1 MHPKPFPKVFP
12 PEFPLELQNVILTLL
27 RDLCVQHFPLAQQ
40 PTNNGRPLLLHTHPC
55 DTLVLRTYGA
65 TLSLSKS
72 TQSLIAIPL
81 GGLGEFGMN
90 MMALRLGDDIIVID
104 AGMMFPE
111 SELLGVDLV
120 IPDTTYL
127 KQNRANVRAI
137 VLTHGHED
145 HIGALPYILR
155 DLNVPVYGTRF
166 TLALVKKRLA
176 EANLLDSTTL
186 REVMPGRLIEI
197 GPYEIEFIPVTHS
210 TIDCVALA
218 VRTPLGVII
227 HTGDF
232 KIDQTPVGGAPFDL
246 HSFARYGNEGV
257 LALFSDSTNVE
268 RPGFTPSERAIV
280 PRIEEL
286 CRSAPRRVIL
296 SCFASSIHRI
306 QQVIDIASRV
316 GRKIAFVGR
325 SMVDNVEIAHDLEYL
340 RIPDGMVVRPQD
352 IRTFDPR
359 RIIILASG
367 SQAEPMSSLSRI
379 AVDNHRFVSVDE
391 SDTVILSARIIPGN
405 EKAIFRMLD
414 HMFRRR
420 ALVYYDNNAGT
431 IHVSGHASQ
440 EEQKLVLQLVK
451 PKYFIPVHGEYRHLF
466 RHAAL
471 AHQLGCVSSEI
482 LLLENGQTIEF
493 TEDGA
498 RRRDPVT
505 SGRVLVDSG
514 SLEEIEEVVIRDR
527 KHLSEDGVVVPII
540 AIDKRTGRM
549 ETVPEIVTR
558 GMFSD
563 NGTELMAGA
572 RDVILKTVEQSNAEE
587 KGDWSVI
594 KEKIRVDLKR
604 YINKHTSKR
613 PLILPVILEV

>member
-1 MHPKPFPKVFP
+1 
-12 PEFPLELQNVILTLL
+12 
-27 RDLCVQHFPLAQQ
+27 
-40 PTNNGRPLLLHTHPC
+40 
-55 DTLVLRTYGA
+55 
-65 TLSLSKS
+65 LSKS
-72 TQSLIAIPL
+72 TQSLTAIPL

-111 SELLGVDLV
+111 TELLGVDLV

-127 KQNRANVRAI
+127 KQNREHVRAI

-166 TLALVKKRLA
+166 TLALVKKRLE
-176 EANLLDSTTL
+176 EAGLLDATTL
-186 REVMPGRLIEI
+186 RETLPGRLVEI
-197 GPYEIEFIPVTHS
+197 GPFEIEFIPVTHS

-246 HSFARYGNEGV
+246 HTFARYGNEGV

-286 CRSAPRRVIL
+286 CRAAPRRVIL

-306 QQVIDIASRV
+306 QQVIDIAARV
-316 GRKIAFVGR
+316 GRKVAFVGR
-325 SMVDNVEIAHDLEYL
+325 SMVDNVEIAHDLSYL

-352 IRTFDPR
+352 IRSFDPKR
-359 RIIILASG
+359 LVILASG

-391 SDTVILSARIIPGN
+391 NDTVILSARIIPGN

-420 ALVYYDNNAGT
+420 ALVYYENSAGT

-451 PKYFIPVHGEYRHLF
+451 PRYFIPVHGEYRHLF

-471 AHQLGCVSSEI
+471 AHQLGAVSGEI
-482 LLLENGQTIEF
+482 LLLEDGQTIEF

-498 RRRDPVT
+498 YRRDPVPA
-505 SGRVLVDSG
+505 GRVLVDSG
-514 SLEEIEEVVIRDR
+514 SLEEIEEVVVRDR
-527 KHLSEDGVVVPII
+527 KHLSEDGVLVPII
-540 AIDKRTGRM
+540 AIDKHTGR
-549 ETVPEIVTR
+549 VDISPEIVTR

-563 NGTELMAGA
+563 NGQELMAGA
-572 RDVILKTVEQSNAEE
+572 REVVLRTVEQSNPEE
-587 KGDWSVI
+587 KTDWSVM

>member
-1 MHPKPFPKVFP
+1 
-12 PEFPLELQNVILTLL
+12 
-27 RDLCVQHFPLAQQ
+27 
-40 PTNNGRPLLLHTHPC
+40 
-55 DTLVLRTYGA
+55 
-65 TLSLSKS
+65 LSKPL
-72 TQSLIAIPL
+72 QSLFAIPL

-90 MMALRLGDDIIVID
+90 MMALRYGDDIIVID

-120 IPDTTYL
+120 IPDITYL
-127 KQNRANVRAI
+127 KQNRQHVRAI

-166 TLALVKKRLA
+166 TLALVKKRIT
-176 EANLLDSTTL
+176 EAGLLDSTTL
-186 REVMPGRLIEI
+186 REVIPGRRIEI
-197 GPYEIEFIPVTHS
+197 GPFEIEMIPVTHS

-218 VRTPLGVII
+218 VRTPVGVII

-232 KIDQTPVGGAPFDL
+232 KIDHTPVGGAGFDI
-246 HSFARYGNEGV
+246 HTFARYGNEGV

-268 RPGFTPSERAIV
+268 RPGITPSERAVV

-286 CRSAPRRVIL
+286 ARSAPKRVIL

-316 GRKIAFVGR
+316 GRKVAFVGR

-340 RIPDGMVVRPQD
+340 RIPDGMVVRSQD
-352 IRTFDPR
+352 IRSFDPR
-359 RIIILASG
+359 KIIILASG

-391 SDTVILSARIIPGN
+391 NDTVILSSRIIPGN

-420 ALVYYDNNAGT
+420 ALVYYDNSAGV

-440 EEQKLVLQLVK
+440 EEQKLVLQLIK

-471 AHQLGCVSSEI
+471 AHQLGVVSGEI
-482 LLLENGQTIEF
+482 LLVEDGQNIEF
-493 TEDGA
+493 TEDGVH
-498 RRRDPVT
+498 RRDPVT
-505 SGRVLVDSG
+505 AGRVLVDSG
-514 SLEEIEEVVIRDR
+514 SLEEIEEVVVRER

-540 AIDKRTGRM
+540 AIDKHTGKL
-549 ETVPEIVTR
+549 ESQPEIVSR
-558 GMFSD
+558 GFMSD
-563 NGTELMAGA
+563 NGSDLVAGA
-572 RDVILKTVEQSNAEE
+572 RDIVLRTINTSNAEE
-587 KGDWSVI
+587 RADWSVI

-604 YINKHTSKR
+604 YISKQTSKR

>member
-1 MHPKPFPKVFP
+1 MR
-12 PEFPLELQNVILTLL
+12 NT
-27 RDLCVQHFPLAQQ
+27 
-40 PTNNGRPLLLHTHPC
+40 
-55 DTLVLRTYGA
+55 
-65 TLSLSKS
+65 S
-72 TQSLIAIPL
+72 QSLTAIPL

-90 MMALRLGDDIIVID
+90 MMALRLGDNIIVID

-120 IPDTTYL
+120 IPDITYL
-127 KQNRANVRAI
+127 KQNRALVKAI

-155 DLNVPVYGTRF
+155 DLNVPVYGSRF
-166 TLALVKKRLA
+166 TLALVKKRLE
-176 EANLLDSTTL
+176 EAGLIDSTTL
-186 REVMPGRLIEI
+186 REVIPGRLVEI
-197 GPYEIEFIPVTHS
+197 DPFEIEFIPVTHS

-218 VRTPLGVII
+218 IRTPLGVII

-246 HSFARYGNEGV
+246 HAFARYGNEGV

-268 RPGFTPSERAIV
+268 RPGFTPSERAVV
-280 PRIEEL
+280 PRLEDL
-286 CRSAPRRVIL
+286 CRSAPRRVVL

-316 GRKIAFVGR
+316 GRKVAFVGR
-325 SMVDNVEIAHDLEYL
+325 SMVDNIEIAHSLEYL

-352 IRTFDPR
+352 IRGFDPKR
-359 RIIILASG
+359 LVILASG
-367 SQAEPMSSLSRI
+367 SQAEPMSSMSRI

-391 SDTVILSARIIPGN
+391 NDTVILSARIIPGN
-405 EKAIFRMLD
+405 EKPIFRMLD
-414 HMFRRR
+414 NMFRRR
-420 ALVYYDNNAGT
+420 ALVYYENSSGT

-440 EEQKLVLQLVK
+440 EEQKLILQLCK

-471 AHQLGCVSSEI
+471 AHQLGCVSVEI
-482 LLLENGQTIEF
+482 LLMEDGQVVEF
-493 TEDGA
+493 TEDRA
-498 RRRDPVT
+498 YRRDPVT
-505 SGRVLVDSG
+505 AGRVLVDSG
-514 SLEEIEEVVIRDR
+514 SLEEIEEAVVRDR
-527 KHLSEDGVVVPII
+527 KHLSEDGVLVPII
-540 AIDKRTGRM
+540 AIDKHTGKM
-549 ETVPEIVTR
+549 DMQPEIVTR

-563 NGTELMAGA
+563 NGQELMAGA
-572 RDVILKTVEQSNAEE
+572 RDVVLKTVEQSNSEE
-587 KGDWSVI
+587 KMDWSVM

>member
-1 MHPKPFPKVFP
+1 
-12 PEFPLELQNVILTLL
+12 
-27 RDLCVQHFPLAQQ
+27 
-40 PTNNGRPLLLHTHPC
+40 
-55 DTLVLRTYGA
+55 
-65 TLSLSKS
+65 LSKS
-72 TQSLIAIPL
+72 THSLIAIPL

-90 MMALRLGDDIIVID
+90 MMALRLGEDILVID

-127 KQNRANVRAI
+127 KQNRTHVRAI

-166 TLALVKKRLA
+166 TLALVKKRLE
-176 EANLLDSTTL
+176 EAGLLDSTTL
-186 REVMPGRLIEI
+186 REVLPGRMVEI
-197 GPYEIEFIPVTHS
+197 GSFEIEFISVTHS
-210 TIDCVALA
+210 TIDCVSLA
-218 VRTPLGVII
+218 IRTPLGVII

-232 KIDQTPVGGAPFDL
+232 KIDHTPVGGAPFDL
-246 HSFARYGNEGV
+246 HAFARYGNEGV

-268 RPGFTPSERAIV
+268 RPGFTPSERAVV

-306 QQVIDIASRV
+306 QQVIDIAGRV
-316 GRKIAFVGR
+316 GRKVAFVGR
-325 SMVDNVEIAHDLEYL
+325 SMIDNVEIAHSLECL

-352 IRTFDPR
+352 IRGFDPKR
-359 RIIILASG
+359 LVILASG

-391 SDTVILSARIIPGN
+391 NDSVILSARIIPGN

-420 ALVYYDNNAGT
+420 ALVYYDNSAGT

-440 EEQKLVLQLVK
+440 EEQKLLLQLVK

-471 AHQLGCVSSEI
+471 AHQLGCVSGEI
-482 LLLENGQTIEF
+482 LLLEDGMTIEF

-498 RRRDPVT
+498 FRRDPVAA
-505 SGRVLVDSG
+505 GRVCVDSG

-540 AIDKRTGRM
+540 AIDKHTGKL
-549 ETVPEIVTR
+549 ESQPEIVTR
-558 GMFSD
+558 GLMSD
-563 NGTELMAGA
+563 NGQELIAGA
-572 RDVILKTVEQSNAEE
+572 RDVVLRTVEQSNAEE
-587 KGDWSVI
+587 KGDWGVI

>member
-1 MHPKPFPKVFP
+1 
-12 PEFPLELQNVILTLL
+12 
-27 RDLCVQHFPLAQQ
+27 
-40 PTNNGRPLLLHTHPC
+40 
-55 DTLVLRTYGA
+55 
-65 TLSLSKS
+65 LSKTS
-72 TQSLIAIPL
+72 QSLTAIPL

-90 MMALRLGDDIIVID
+90 MMALRLGDDILVID

-120 IPDTTYL
+120 IPDISYL
-127 KQNRANVRAI
+127 KQNRSMVRAI

-145 HIGALPYILR
+145 HIGALPYILK

-166 TLALVKKRLA
+166 TLALVKKRLD
-176 EANLLDSTTL
+176 EASLLDSTTL
-186 REVMPGRLIEI
+186 REVIPGRLVEI
-197 GPYEIEFIPVTHS
+197 GPFEVEFIAVTHS
-210 TIDCVALA
+210 TVDCVALA
-218 VRTPLGVII
+218 IRTPLGVVI

-246 HSFARYGNEGV
+246 HAFARYGHEGV

-316 GRKIAFVGR
+316 NRKVAFVGR
-325 SMVDNVEIAHDLEYL
+325 SMVDNVEIAHSLELL

-352 IRTFDPR
+352 IRGFDPK

-391 SDTVILSARIIPGN
+391 NDSVILSARIIPGN
-405 EKAIFRMLD
+405 EKSIFRMLD

-420 ALVYYDNNAGT
+420 ALVYYDNSAGT

-440 EEQKLVLQLVK
+440 EEQKLLLQLVK

-471 AHQLGCVSSEI
+471 AHQLGCVSNEI
-482 LLLENGQTIEF
+482 LLLEDGKPIEF

-505 SGRVLVDSG
+505 AGRVCVDSG

-527 KHLSEDGVVVPII
+527 KHLSEDGIVVPII
-540 AIDKRTGRM
+540 AIDKHTGKM
-549 ETVPEIVTR
+549 ESHPEIVTR
-558 GMFSD
+558 GLMSD
-563 NGTELMAGA
+563 NGQELIVGA
-572 RDVILKTVEQSNAEE
+572 RLVIMKTVEESNAEE
-587 KGDWSVI
+587 KSDWGVI

-604 YINKHTSKR
+604 YINKQTSKR

>member
-1 MHPKPFPKVFP
+1 MSKASSKTRHS
-12 PEFPLELQNVILTLL
+12 LT
-27 RDLCVQHFPLAQQ
+27 
-40 PTNNGRPLLLHTHPC
+40 
-55 DTLVLRTYGA
+55 
-65 TLSLSKS
+65 
-72 TQSLIAIPL
+72 AIPL

-90 MMALRLGDDIIVID
+90 MMVLRLGDDIIVID

-120 IPDTTYL
+120 IPDISYL
-127 KQNRANVRAI
+127 KQNRAMVRAI

-166 TLALVKKRLA
+166 TLALVKKRLE
-176 EANLLDSTTL
+176 EAGLLDSTTL
-186 REVMPGRLIEI
+186 REVIPGRLVEI

-210 TIDCVALA
+210 TLDCVALA
-218 VRTPLGVII
+218 IRSPLGVII

-232 KIDQTPVGGAPFDL
+232 KIDQTPVDGAVFDL
-246 HSFARYGNEGV
+246 HALAKYGREGV

-268 RPGFTPSERAIV
+268 RPGFTPSERAVV
-280 PRIEEL
+280 PRVEEL

-306 QQVIDIASRV
+306 QQVIDIAVRV
-316 GRKIAFVGR
+316 NRKVAFVGR
-325 SMVDNVEIAHDLEYL
+325 SMIDNVEIAHSLGLL

-352 IRTFDPR
+352 IRGFEPKR
-359 RIIILASG
+359 LVILASG

-379 AVDNHRFVSVDE
+379 AVDNHRHVSVDE
-391 SDTVILSARIIPGN
+391 NDTVILSARIIPGN
-405 EKAIFRMLD
+405 ERSIFRMLD

-420 ALVYYDNNAGT
+420 ALVYYDNSGGM

-440 EEQKLVLQLVK
+440 EEQKLILQLVK
-451 PKYFIPVHGEYRHLF
+451 PKYFVPVHGEYRHLF

-471 AHQLGCVSSEI
+471 AHQLGAVSEEI
-482 LLLENGQTIEF
+482 FLLENGQAIEF

-498 RRRDPVT
+498 KRRDPVT
-505 SGRVLVDSG
+505 AGRVLVDSG

-527 KHLSEDGVVVPII
+527 RHLSEDGVVVPII
-540 AIDKRTGRM
+540 AIDKHTGKL
-549 ETVPEIVTR
+549 ESQPEIVTR
-558 GMFSD
+558 GVMSE
-563 NGTELMAGA
+563 NGQELLVGA
-572 RDVILKTVEQSNAEE
+572 REVLMKTVAESNPEE
-587 KGDWSVI
+587 NSDWGVI

-604 YINKHTSKR
+604 YINKQTSKR

>member
-1 MHPKPFPKVFP
+1 
-12 PEFPLELQNVILTLL
+12 
-27 RDLCVQHFPLAQQ
+27 
-40 PTNNGRPLLLHTHPC
+40 
-55 DTLVLRTYGA
+55 
-65 TLSLSKS
+65 LSKPL
-72 TQSLIAIPL
+72 QSLFAIPL

-90 MMALRLGDDIIVID
+90 MMALRYGDDIIVID

-120 IPDTTYL
+120 IPDITYL
-127 KQNRANVRAI
+127 KQNRQHVRAI

-166 TLALVKKRLA
+166 TLALVKKRIT
-176 EANLLDSTTL
+176 EAGLLDSTTL
-186 REVMPGRLIEI
+186 REVMPGRRIEI
-197 GPYEIEFIPVTHS
+197 GPYEIEMIPVTHS

-218 VRTPLGVII
+218 IRTPVGVII

-232 KIDQTPVGGAPFDL
+232 KIDHTPVGGAGFDI
-246 HSFARYGNEGV
+246 HTFARYGNEGV

-268 RPGFTPSERAIV
+268 RPGITPSERAVV

-286 CRSAPRRVIL
+286 ARSAPKRVIL

-306 QQVIDIASRV
+306 QQIIDIASRV
-316 GRKIAFVGR
+316 GRKVAFVGR
-325 SMVDNVEIAHDLEYL
+325 SMVDNVEIAHELEYL

-352 IRTFDPR
+352 IRSFDPR
-359 RIIILASG
+359 KIIILASG

-391 SDTVILSARIIPGN
+391 NDTVILSSRIIPGN

-420 ALVYYDNNAGT
+420 ALVYYDNSAGV

-471 AHQLGCVSSEI
+471 AHQLGVVSGEI
-482 LLLENGQTIEF
+482 LLVENGQNIEF
-493 TEDGA
+493 TEDSA
-498 RRRDPVT
+498 FRRDPVT
-505 SGRVLVDSG
+505 AGRVLVDSG
-514 SLEEIEEVVIRDR
+514 SLEEIEEVVVRER

-540 AIDKRTGRM
+540 AIDKHTGKL
-549 ETVPEIVTR
+549 ESQPEIVSR
-558 GMFSD
+558 GFMSD
-563 NGTELMAGA
+563 NGSDLVVGA
-572 RDVILKTVEQSNAEE
+572 RDIVLRTINESNAEE
-587 KGDWSVI
+587 RADWSVI

-604 YINKHTSKR
+604 YISKQTSKR

>member
-1 MHPKPFPKVFP
+1 MSKVHGKA
-12 PEFPLELQNVILTLL
+12 VSKTAHSLT
-27 RDLCVQHFPLAQQ
+27 V
-40 PTNNGRPLLLHTHPC
+40 
-55 DTLVLRTYGA
+55 
-65 TLSLSKS
+65 
-72 TQSLIAIPL
+72 IPL

-90 MMALRLGDDIIVID
+90 MMVFRLGDDIIVVD

-120 IPDTTYL
+120 IPDISYL
-127 KQNRANVRAI
+127 KQNRSKVRAI

-166 TLALVKKRLA
+166 TLALVKKRLE
-176 EANLLDSTTL
+176 EAGLLESTTL
-186 REVMPGRLIEI
+186 REVLPGRLVEI

-210 TIDCVALA
+210 TLDCVALA
-218 VRTPLGVII
+218 IRTPLGVII

-232 KIDQTPVGGAPFDL
+232 KIDQTPVDGASFDL
-246 HSFARYGNEGV
+246 HTLAKYGREGV

-268 RPGFTPSERAIV
+268 RPGFTPSERAVV

-306 QQVIDIASRV
+306 QQVIDIAVRV
-316 GRKIAFVGR
+316 NRKVAFVGR
-325 SMVDNVEIAHDLEYL
+325 SMIDNVEIAHSLDLL

-352 IRTFDPR
+352 IRGFDPKR
-359 RIIILASG
+359 LVILASG

-379 AVDNHRFVSVDE
+379 AVDNHRHVSVE
-391 SDTVILSARIIPGN
+391 ENDTVILSARIIPGN
-405 EKAIFRMLD
+405 ERPISRMLD

-420 ALVYYDNNAGT
+420 ALVYYDNSGGM

-440 EEQKLVLQLVK
+440 EEQKLILQLAK
-451 PKYFIPVHGEYRHLF
+451 PKYFVPVHGEYRHLF

-471 AHQLGCVSSEI
+471 AHQLGAVSEEI
-482 LLLENGQTIEF
+482 FLLEDGQAIEF
-493 TEDGA
+493 TEERAHRG
-498 RRRDPVT
+498 DPVAA
-505 SGRVLVDSG
+505 GRVLVDSG

-540 AIDKRTGRM
+540 AIDKHTGRL
-549 ETVPEIVTR
+549 ESQPEIVTR
-558 GMFSD
+558 GLMSE
-563 NGTELMAGA
+563 NGQELLVGA
-572 RDVILKTVEQSNAEE
+572 REVLMKTVAESNAEE
-587 KGDWSVI
+587 NSDWGVI

-604 YINKHTSKR
+604 YINKQTSKR

>member
-1 MHPKPFPKVFP
+1 
-12 PEFPLELQNVILTLL
+12 
-27 RDLCVQHFPLAQQ
+27 
-40 PTNNGRPLLLHTHPC
+40 
-55 DTLVLRTYGA
+55 
-65 TLSLSKS
+65 LSKS
-72 TQSLIAIPL
+72 THSLTAIPL

-90 MMALRLGDDIIVID
+90 MMVLRFGDDIIVLD

-120 IPDTTYL
+120 IPDISYL
-127 KQNRANVRAI
+127 KQNRSNVRAI

-145 HIGALPYILR
+145 HIGALQYILR

-166 TLALVKKRLA
+166 TLALVKKRLD
-176 EANLLDSTTL
+176 EAGLLDSTTL
-186 REVMPGRLIEI
+186 REVIPGKLVEI
-197 GPYEIEFIPVTHS
+197 GPFEVEFISVTHS
-210 TIDCVALA
+210 TVDCAALA
-218 VRTPLGVII
+218 IRTPLGVII

-232 KIDQTPVGGAPFDL
+232 KIDQTPVDGAPFDL
-246 HSFARYGNEGV
+246 HAFAKYGSEGV

-286 CRSAPRRVIL
+286 CRTAPRRVIL

-306 QQVIDIASRV
+306 QQIIDIAARV
-316 GRKIAFVGR
+316 NRKVAFVGR
-325 SMVDNVEIAHDLEYL
+325 SMVDNVEIAHSLELL

-352 IRTFDPR
+352 IRGFDPK

-391 SDTVILSARIIPGN
+391 NDSVILSARIIPGN
-405 EKAIFRMLD
+405 EKSIFRMLD

-420 ALVYYDNNAGT
+420 ALVYYDNSAGT

-440 EEQKLVLQLVK
+440 EEQKLMLQLVK

-471 AHQLGCVSSEI
+471 AHQLGVVSSEI
-482 LLLENGQTIEF
+482 LLVEDGRPIEF

-498 RRRDPVT
+498 HRRDPVT
-505 SGRVLVDSG
+505 AGRVLVDSG

-540 AIDKRTGRM
+540 AIDKHTGKL
-549 ETVPEIVTR
+549 ESAPEIVTR
-558 GMFSD
+558 GLMSD
-563 NGTELMAGA
+563 NGSELIAGA
-572 RDVILKTVEQSNAEE
+572 RLVIMKTVEESNAEE
-587 KGDWSVI
+587 KSDWGVI

>member
-1 MHPKPFPKVFP
+1 
-12 PEFPLELQNVILTLL
+12 
-27 RDLCVQHFPLAQQ
+27 
-40 PTNNGRPLLLHTHPC
+40 
-55 DTLVLRTYGA
+55 
-65 TLSLSKS
+65 LSKTS
-72 TQSLIAIPL
+72 QSLTAIPL

-90 MMALRLGDDIIVID
+90 MLALRLGDNIIVID

-120 IPDTTYL
+120 IPDITYL
-127 KQNRANVRAI
+127 KQNRAFVKAI

-166 TLALVKKRLA
+166 TLALVKKRLE
-176 EANLLDSTTL
+176 EAGLIDSTTL
-186 REVMPGRLIEI
+186 REVIPGRLVEI
-197 GPYEIEFIPVTHS
+197 DPFEIEFIPVTHS

-218 VRTPLGVII
+218 IRTPLGVII

-246 HSFARYGNEGV
+246 HTFARYGNEGV

-268 RPGFTPSERAIV
+268 RPGFTPSERAVV
-280 PRIEEL
+280 PRLEDL
-286 CRSAPRRVIL
+286 CRSAPRRVVL

-316 GRKIAFVGR
+316 GRKVAFVGR
-325 SMVDNVEIAHDLEYL
+325 SMVDNIEIAHSMEYL

-352 IRTFDPR
+352 IRSFDPKR
-359 RIIILASG
+359 LVILASG
-367 SQAEPMSSLSRI
+367 SQAEPMSSMSRI

-391 SDTVILSARIIPGN
+391 NDTVILSARIIPGN
-405 EKAIFRMLD
+405 EKPIFRMLD
-414 HMFRRR
+414 NMFRRR
-420 ALVYYDNNAGT
+420 ALVYYENSAGT

-440 EEQKLVLQLVK
+440 EEQKLILQLCK

-471 AHQLGCVSSEI
+471 AHQLGCVSGEI
-482 LLLENGQTIEF
+482 LLMEDGQVVEF
-493 TEDGA
+493 TEDRA
-498 RRRDPVT
+498 YRRDPVT
-505 SGRVLVDSG
+505 AGRVLVDSG
-514 SLEEIEEVVIRDR
+514 SLEEIEEAVVRDR
-527 KHLSEDGVVVPII
+527 KHLSEDGVLVPII
-540 AIDKRTGRM
+540 AIDKHTGKM
-549 ETVPEIVTR
+549 DMQPEIVTR

-563 NGTELMAGA
+563 NGQELMAGA
-572 RDVILKTVEQSNAEE
+572 REVVLKTVEQSNSEE
-587 KGDWSVI
+587 KMDWSVM
-594 KEKIRVDLKR
+594 KEKIRIDLKR

>member
-1 MHPKPFPKVFP
+1 MNK
-12 PEFPLELQNVILTLL
+12 
-27 RDLCVQHFPLAQQ
+27 
-40 PTNNGRPLLLHTHPC
+40 
-55 DTLVLRTYGA
+55 
-65 TLSLSKS
+65 SL
-72 TQSLIAIPL
+72 QSLTAIPL

-90 MMALRLGDDIIVID
+90 MMALRFGEDILVID

-120 IPDTTYL
+120 IPDITYL
-127 KQNRANVRAI
+127 KQNRAHVRAI

-166 TLALVKKRLA
+166 ALALVKKRLE
-176 EANLLDSTTL
+176 EAGLLQSTTL
-186 REVMPGRLIEI
+186 REVLSGRTVEI
-197 GPYEIEFIPVTHS
+197 GPFEVEFISVTHS

-218 VRTPLGVII
+218 VRTPAGVII

-246 HSFARYGNEGV
+246 HAFARYGNEGV

-306 QQVIDIASRV
+306 QQIIDIAARV
-316 GRKIAFVGR
+316 DRKVAFVGR
-325 SMVDNVEIAHDLEYL
+325 SMVDNVEIAHSLECL

-352 IRTFDPR
+352 IRGFDPKK
-359 RIIILASG
+359 IVILASG

-391 SDTVILSARIIPGN
+391 NDSVILSARIIPGN

-420 ALVYYDNNAGT
+420 ALVYYDNSAGT

-440 EEQKLVLQLVK
+440 EEQKLLLQLVK

-471 AHQLGCVSSEI
+471 AHQLGCVSGEI
-482 LLLENGQTIEF
+482 LLLEDGKTIEF
-493 TEDGA
+493 SEEGA
-498 RRRDPVT
+498 FRRDPVT
-505 SGRVLVDSG
+505 AGRVCVDSG

-527 KHLSEDGVVVPII
+527 KHLSEDGVVVSII
-540 AIDKRTGRM
+540 AIDKHTGKM
-549 ETVPEIVTR
+549 ESHPEIVTR
-558 GMFSD
+558 GLMSD
-563 NGTELMAGA
+563 NGQELIAGA
-572 RDVILKTVEQSNAEE
+572 RAVIMNTVEQSNTEE
-587 KGDWSVI
+587 KSDWSVI

>member
-1 MHPKPFPKVFP
+1 MNK
-12 PEFPLELQNVILTLL
+12 
-27 RDLCVQHFPLAQQ
+27 A
-40 PTNNGRPLLLHTHPC
+40 
-55 DTLVLRTYGA
+55 
-65 TLSLSKS
+65 
-72 TQSLIAIPL
+72 TQSLTVIPL

-90 MMALRLGDDIIVID
+90 MMVLRLGDDIVVID

-111 SELLGVDLV
+111 TELLGVDLV
-120 IPDTTYL
+120 IPDISYL
-127 KQNRANVRAI
+127 KQNREHVRAI

-145 HIGALPYILR
+145 HIGSLPYILR

-166 TLALVKKRLA
+166 TLALVKKRLE
-176 EANLLDSTTL
+176 EAGLLEAATL
-186 REVMPGRLIEI
+186 REVLPGRLVEI
-197 GPYEIEFIPVTHS
+197 GSFEIEFISVTHS

-232 KIDQTPVGGAPFDL
+232 KIDQTPVDGVPFDL
-246 HSFARYGNEGV
+246 HAFARYGHEGV

-268 RPGFTPSERAIV
+268 RPGFTPSERAVV
-280 PRIEEL
+280 PGIEEL
-286 CRSAPRRVIL
+286 CRAAPKRVVL

-306 QQVIDIASRV
+306 QQVIDIAERV

-325 SMVDNVEIAHDLEYL
+325 SMIDNVEIAHALNYL

-352 IRTFDPR
+352 IRAFEPKQLL
-359 RIIILASG
+359 ILASG

-379 AVDNHRFVSVDE
+379 AVDNHRFVSVE
-391 SDTVILSARIIPGN
+391 ENDTVILSARIIPGN
-405 EKAIFRMLD
+405 EKAICRMLD

-420 ALVYYDNNAGT
+420 ALVYYENASGT

-440 EEQKLVLQLVK
+440 EEQKLILQLVK
-451 PKYFIPVHGEYRHLF
+451 PRYFIPLHGEYRHLF

-471 AHQLGCVSSEI
+471 AQQLGVVSGQV
-482 LLLENGQTIEF
+482 LLLEDGHCIEF
-493 TEDGA
+493 TEEGA
-498 RRRDPVT
+498 SRRDPIPA
-505 SGRVLVDSG
+505 GRVLVDSG

-540 AIDKRTGRM
+540 AIDKHTGRM
-549 ETVPEIVTR
+549 ESHPEIVTR

-563 NGTELMAGA
+563 NGQELLAGA
-572 RDVILKTVEQSNAEE
+572 RDIVFRTVEQSNAEE
-587 KGDWSVI
+587 KSDWGVI

>member
-1 MHPKPFPKVFP
+1 
-12 PEFPLELQNVILTLL
+12 
-27 RDLCVQHFPLAQQ
+27 
-40 PTNNGRPLLLHTHPC
+40 
-55 DTLVLRTYGA
+55 
-65 TLSLSKS
+65 LSKTS
-72 TQSLIAIPL
+72 QSLTAIPL

-90 MMALRLGDDIIVID
+90 MMALRLGDDILVID

-120 IPDTTYL
+120 IPDITYL
-127 KQNRANVRAI
+127 KQNRSHVRAI

-166 TLALVKKRLA
+166 TLALVKKRLD
-176 EANLLDSTTL
+176 EAGLLESTTL
-186 REVMPGRLIEI
+186 REVIPGRLVEI
-197 GPYEIEFIPVTHS
+197 GPYEIEFIAVTHS

-218 VRTPLGVII
+218 IRTPLGTII

-246 HSFARYGNEGV
+246 HAFAKYGNEGV

-268 RPGFTPSERAIV
+268 RLGFTPSERAVV

-316 GRKIAFVGR
+316 NRKIAFVGR
-325 SMVDNVEIAHDLEYL
+325 SMVDNVEIAHSMELL
-340 RIPDGMVVRPQD
+340 RIPDGMVVRQQD
-352 IRTFDPR
+352 IRGFDPK
-359 RIIILASG
+359 RIVILASG
-367 SQAEPMSSLSRI
+367 TQAEPMSSLSRI

-391 SDTVILSARIIPGN
+391 NDSVILSARIIPGN

-420 ALVYYDNNAGT
+420 ALVYYDNAGGI

-440 EEQKLVLQLVK
+440 EEQKLLLQLVK

-471 AHQLGCVSSEI
+471 AHQLGVVSGEI
-482 LLLENGQTIEF
+482 LLIEDGQSIEF
-493 TEDGA
+493 TEEGA
-498 RRRDPVT
+498 YRRDPVT
-505 SGRVLVDSG
+505 AGRVCVDSG
-514 SLEEIEEVVIRDR
+514 SLEEIEDVVIRDR
-527 KHLSEDGVVVPII
+527 KHLSEDGIVVPII
-540 AIDKRTGRM
+540 AIDKHTGKM
-549 ETVPEIVTR
+549 ESHPEIVTR
-558 GMFSD
+558 GLMSD
-563 NGTELMAGA
+563 NGHELIAGA
-572 RDVILKTVEQSNAEE
+572 RLVIMKTVEESNAEE
-587 KGDWSVI
+587 KSDWGVI

-604 YINKHTSKR
+604 YINKQTSKR